1 METPN
6 ENNKN
11 PKSGQQVDLSRFVL
25 KSTREGAKKQWQTL
39 SRFRMETDESEKKI
53 TFTVDFA
60 GEDLGKRV
68 GRLIRLH
75 EAPGWHAEITF
86 DGTDSHVSEV
96 KEQLSGFGFHEEGS
110 ALLAGN
116 RVRMVWKA

>member
-1 METPN
+1 MKLRQVMINILGNAVKFTP
-6 ENNKN
+6 
-11 PKSGQQVDLSRFVL
+11 
-25 KSTREGAKKQWQTL
+25 EGG
-39 SRFRMETDESEKKI
+39 KI

-96 KEQLSGFGFHEEGS
+96 KEQLSGLGFHEEGS

>member
-1 METPN
+1 MEN
-6 ENNKN
+6 QNGNNKEE
-11 PKSGQQVDLSRFVL
+11 KVDLERFVL
-25 KSTREGAKKQWQTL
+25 KSTREGAKKAWQSL
-39 SRFRMETDESEKKI
+39 SRFRMETDEQEKKI

-75 EAPGWHAEITF
+75 NQPGWRAEITF
-86 DGTDSHVSEV
+86 DAKDKYVEEV
-96 KEQLSGFGFHEEGS
+96 KEQLKALGFHEEGS
-110 ALLAGN
+110 ALLAGE